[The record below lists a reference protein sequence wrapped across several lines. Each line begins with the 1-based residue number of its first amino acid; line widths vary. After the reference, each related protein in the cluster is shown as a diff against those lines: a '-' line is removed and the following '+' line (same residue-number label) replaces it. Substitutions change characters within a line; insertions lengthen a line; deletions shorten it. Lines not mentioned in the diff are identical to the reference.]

1 MKKAFGSSHSIILT
15 ISKNCSYYEHSMVAV
30 RQVCPH
36 RLVVQDTSLS
46 RRQWGF
52 DFPWG

>member
-1 MKKAFGSSHSIILT
+1 MEKAFGSSYSIILT

-36 RLVVQDTSLS
+36 RLAVQDTSLS
-46 RRQWGF
+46 RRQRGF